1 MDMDTTMFW
10 SFCLISLFIGKVV
23 SNYLFPNPGMFL
35 EAYGGCE
42 CDQDG
47 CEKIDVIY
55 SHGKRYRRII
65 QESSKM
71 PYRYS
76 KIYNATQ
83 AVWAYNV
90 AGEDDPK
97 QVWADNDWEENDA
110 LVGFYSDDIG
120 DFHNVIF
127 CRPGY
132 AVFVQGEEEKE
143 KDNFMYGDID
153 LRIPPAILVNLNDA
167 YDGEFLHA
175 KVHPSY
181 MDSDEDSDSDED
193 EDSDDSDSD
202 DSESDEDEPL
212 KKLRT
217 HIPENQRVIDFLYK
231 CRDATDNKFKKDAY
245 DVAIKEFHSYWNTIY
260 PPTWKPCTIGA
271 NIERKIREFL
281 DGIPE
286 DDIINS

>member
-1 MDMDTTMFW
+1 MDTDTTMFW

-23 SNYLFPNPGMFL
+23 SDYLFPNPKMFL

-42 CDQDG
+42 CGSDG

-181 MDSDEDSDSDED
+181 MDEDSDSDED
-193 EDSDDSDSD
+193 SEEDSEDDESQCNCD
-202 DSESDEDEPL
+202 DDYGP
-212 KKLRT
+212 
-217 HIPENQRVIDFLYK
+217 HIHADYNNHVIAFLYK
-231 CRDATDNKFKKDAY
+231 CSNATDNKFKKDAY
-245 DVAIKEFHSYWNTIY
+245 SKAINEIHSYWAEIN
-260 PPTWKPCTIGA
+260 PVTWKPCTIGES
-271 NIERKIREFL
+271 IERKIREFL